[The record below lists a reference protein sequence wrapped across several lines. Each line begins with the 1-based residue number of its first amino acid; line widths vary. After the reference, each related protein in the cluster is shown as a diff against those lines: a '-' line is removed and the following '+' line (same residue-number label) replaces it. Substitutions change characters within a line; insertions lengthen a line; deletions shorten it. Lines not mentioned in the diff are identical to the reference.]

1 MIRIRSLKDGFRR
14 CGIAHSAQPV
24 EYPDEQFTAD
34 ELEQLLTEPMLTVLV
49 LPNPKGESIEL
60 TIEQRSDD
68 GDPGEQRQPESGD
81 LAPIN
86 ADACTDGLNTLQ
98 AVLVDKADSETPAE
112 TVKPAKKPAK

>member
-34 ELEQLLTEPMLTVLV
+34 ELEQLLTEPMLSVLV

-81 LAPIN
+81 LALIN
-86 ADACTDGLNTLQ
+86 GLNTLQ
-98 AVLVDKADSETPAE
+98 AVLVDKPASETPAE
-112 TVKPAKKPAK
+112 TIKPAKKPAK